1 MPAFNKKPDMTSAAF
16 NAALR
21 EGGFGVDRGLI
32 VDVSGRCP
40 GFAIFPTFR
49 GRGGVDR
56 TATLAKAKRERD
68 AEVARRAAAAERSA

>member
-1 MPAFNKKPDMTSAAF
+1 MPAFKKKPDMTSAAF

-21 EGGFGVDRGLI
+21 EAGFGVDRGRI

-40 GFAIFPTFR
+40 GFAVFPTFR

-56 TATLAKAKRERD
+56 NATLAKAERERD
-68 AEVARRAAAAERSA
+68 VEIARRAAATEGQA